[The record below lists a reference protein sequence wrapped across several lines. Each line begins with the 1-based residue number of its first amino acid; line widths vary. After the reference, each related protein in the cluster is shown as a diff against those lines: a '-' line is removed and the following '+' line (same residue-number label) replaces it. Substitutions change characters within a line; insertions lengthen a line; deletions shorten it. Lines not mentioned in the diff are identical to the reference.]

1 MATQALDVSA
11 CLSRTGERG
20 ERALLLSVRWVQE
33 GVCLLG
39 LVRAEH
45 PPLTWVHPER
55 LWSVL
60 RVLAVAV
67 TVPQGAHG
75 CLLFEGISLFWKIDM
90 TLPVRGPTG
99 LQDMI
104 QEAEKRSWPGR
115 HCPPL
120 P

>member
-1 MATQALDVSA
+1 MGRVDGSRRGRDRRWRGRARGMTWLATQALDVSA

-20 ERALLLSVRWVQE
+20 ERALLLSIRWVRE

-45 PPLTWVHPER
+45 PPLAWVHPER

-75 CLLFEGISLFWKIDM
+75 SLLFEGISLFWKIDM
-90 TLPVRGPTG
+90 TLPV
-99 LQDMI
+99 
-104 QEAEKRSWPGR
+104 
-115 HCPPL
+115 
-120 P
+120 